1 MSDPINSVKNA
12 PGFDLQLYETL
23 LQEAKSQGVSTSQV
37 DTLLLAAVNSGQ
49 DFDAAVDQVQKS
61 LPKLSPPN
69 GVDLARISEF
79 GGVPSPGALVMSLI
93 TKMAGEQRERNME
106 ERHKSTEAL
115 VDSMMDQ
122 AEEMRDAA
130 NIQFAMT
137 VVSGVITIAGG
148 LAQVGM
154 AGSAMRSGL
163 TDGQI
168 GARNAMGSGISGAA
182 GGFAGIAKGIGDF
195 NSARSQALCKEM
207 EADQEKMH
215 AMRDSMKELDDSMR
229 DLIQKTLSAQ
239 DAIQQA
245 ENQARA
251 KILG

>member
-1 MSDPINSVKNA
+1 MSITNVQNA
-12 PGFDLQLYETL
+12 PGFNSQLYETL

-37 DTLLLAAVNSGQ
+37 DTLLLAAVNGGK

-79 GGVPSPGALVMSLI
+79 GGIPSPGALVMSLI

-106 ERHKSTEAL
+106 ERQKSTDAL
-115 VDSMMDQ
+115 VESMMDQ
-122 AEEMRDAA
+122 ADEMREAA
-130 NIQFAMT
+130 AQQFAMA
-137 VVSGVITIAGG
+137 VAAGAITIAGG
-148 LAQVGM
+148 LAQAGM
-154 AGSAMRSGL
+154 AGSGMKSGL

-168 GARNAMGSGISGAA
+168 GARNAMGTAINASTGGAA
-182 GGFAGIAKGIGDF
+182 GITKGMGDF
-195 NSARSQALCKEM
+195 IGATSQAQCKEM
-207 EADQEKMH
+207 EADQEKIR
-215 AMRDSMKELDDSMR
+215 AMRDSVKDLDDSLR

-245 ENQARA
+245 QNQARS